1 MTDTTPR
8 PRRWLHLLLIVSLG
22 LNLVMIGLALGAVLR
37 FQGPEGIRAA
47 PRSPGLALYHALPD
61 RDRALMRRAMRNT
74 GDRSRHAE
82 MDDIV
87 TALQALPF
95 NPDALESVL
104 LRQASG
110 REQATQAVQKLWI
123 ERVTAMTDKERTDY
137 ARKLARISRRA
148 KDRWH

>member
-61 RDRALMRRAMRNT
+61 RDRALMRRAMRDT
-74 GDRSRHAE
+74 GDRPRHAA

-87 TALQALPF
+87 KALQAVPF
-95 NPDALESVL
+95 DPDALESTL
-104 LRQASG
+104 LLQASG
-110 REQATQAVQKLWI
+110 REETARNVQRVWL
-123 ERVTAMTDKERTDY
+123 ERVVAMTDSERTEY